1 MTIRSYR
8 DLIAWQRAMDVA
20 QLVYQVSAACPKEEL
35 FGIVSQMRRSAVSV
49 PSNIA
54 EGQGR
59 KSTKDFLRFLS
70 IAYGS
75 LCEMETQ
82 VTLGGRLG
90 FLDESHVTQVLDASA
105 EVGRL
110 VNGLYHSLQPVATD
124 DSRSGP
130 SRTKDSAD
138 Y

>member
-1 MTIRSYR
+1 MAVRSYQ

-20 QLVYQVSAACPKEEL
+20 QLVYEVSHACPKEEL
-35 FGIVSQMRRSAVSV
+35 FGIVSQMRRSAVSI

-70 IAYGS
+70 IAHGS

-82 VTLGGRLG
+82 VTSAGRLG
-90 FLDESHVTQVLDASA
+90 FLDGKQVAHVIDASA

-110 VNGLYHSLQPVATD
+110 VNGLYKSLQPTAEV
-124 DSRSGP
+124 
-130 SRTKDSAD
+130 
-138 Y
+138 